1 MQINIPGFE
10 EFPPTTSSSRA
21 AVSSNPIFVTVR
33 PTSLMFSRG
42 VNAALE
48 NAARVKVLFSESNK
62 QFILKTAEEGEKAW
76 TYLKEGRDK
85 GAYVIWQNKDLLD
98 KIKDML
104 PDGRKNGVRINGKKT
119 EDSVLFDCTDLGE
132 MRKFRKA

>member
-10 EFPPTTSSSRA
+10 EFPPSTSSSRT

-42 VNAALE
+42 VNAALS
-48 NAARVKVLFSESNK
+48 NAAHVKVLFNESNK
-62 QFILKTAEEGEKAW
+62 QFVLKAAEEGDKAW

-85 GAYVIWQNKDLLD
+85 GAYVIWQNKDLLE

-104 PDGRKNGVRINGKKT
+104 PEGRKSGVRINGKNS
-119 EDSVLFDCTDLGE
+119 DGSVLFDCTDLGE
-132 MRKFRKA
+132 MRKFRNA